1 MNDGR
6 YLTLK
11 IGLVLGQ
18 KHHKVLTII
27 ITDSVLP
34 KYTSS
39 ASTYELSGAG
49 LIHWYVRSD
58 TRLLYQSQKPLLGL
72 STTIL
77 ASRKDPVALS
87 IGKFSSS
94 SQLMLK
100 LIRHTWTVRSDGS
113 KRNKYKYNFECTN
126 DLASRSVRYVCLPT
140 GRDRFYHWVGLQIVM
155 NNFAYATF
163 SVRP

>member
-18 KHHKVLTII
+18 KHHETLTMI

-34 KYTSS
+34 KYSSS

-49 LIHWYVRSD
+49 LIRWYVRSD

-72 STTIL
+72 STAIL

-87 IGKFSSS
+87 VGKPS
-94 SQLMLK
+94 
-100 LIRHTWTVRSDGS
+100 
-113 KRNKYKYNFECTN
+113 
-126 DLASRSVRYVCLPT
+126 
-140 GRDRFYHWVGLQIVM
+140 
-155 NNFAYATF
+155 
-163 SVRP
+163 